1 MKRTISFMT
10 GKGSVNHNSRKFHA
24 KNTDPERSYLN
35 VEYCNK
41 NVKDVYHELFDEALA
56 RYNEKQTRSDR
67 RIDDYYEKIRSGKQ
81 EKPFHEII
89 LQIGDK
95 DNMGAKTENGQLAAK
110 VLDKYMQDFQRR
122 NPTLRVFSAY
132 LHMDEATPHLHIDFV
147 PYTTGSKRGLD
158 TRVSL
163 KQALSALGFQG
174 GTRRETELNQWV
186 AYEKEQ
192 LAAVMLEHG
201 IEWEKK
207 GTHEKHLSV
216 LDFEKQ
222 ERAKEIA
229 ELEQSIS
236 DGKERLSDIQIQQRK
251 AEQETE
257 QIRQEGEAIRQ
268 EVSELSETSNLLKEQ
283 AATLAEDKE
292 KLLFDNEKLE
302 KQQKKL
308 QQEIEKMVQ
317 SKAVMERNIHAY
329 DEDEKWQLP
338 EPAALM
344 SAKAYKDKKALPL
357 VEKLKETIKALT
369 IKCVRLAEQ
378 GKKLKDKVT
387 RQEQQIS
394 RLTDKVMEQSDTIDR
409 LQEKT
414 VDLGRLERYF
424 GREQVQSIVERSKA
438 LERAEKANKRP
449 KRAFDMS
456 R

>member
-24 KNTDPERSYLN
+24 KNTDSERSCLN
-35 VEYCNK
+35 VEYCNE

-56 RYNEKQTRSDR
+56 WYNEKQTRSDR
-67 RIDDYYEKIRSGKQ
+67 WIDDYYEKIRSGKQ

-110 VLDKYMQDFQRR
+110 VLDKYMRDFQRR

-163 KQALSALGFQG
+163 KQALSALGFKG

-192 LAAVMLEHG
+192 FAAVMLEHG

-216 LDFEKQ
+216 LDFEKK
-222 ERAKEIA
+222 EWAKEVA

-236 DGKERLSDIQIQQRK
+236 DGKERLSDIQIQHRK
-251 AEQETE
+251 AVQETE
-257 QIRQEGEAIRQ
+257 QIRQKGEAIRQ
-268 EVSELSETSNLLKEQ
+268 EVSELSETSDLLKEQ
-283 AATLAEDKE
+283 ATTLAEDKK
-292 KLLFDNEKLE
+292 KLLSDNVKLE

-308 QQEIEKMVQ
+308 QQDIEKMVQ

-338 EPAALM
+338 ETAALM
-344 SAKAYKDKKALPL
+344 SAKAY
-357 VEKLKETIKALT
+357 I
-369 IKCVRLAEQ
+369 IRI
-378 GKKLKDKVT
+378 KKLF
-387 RQEQQIS
+387 
-394 RLTDKVMEQSDTIDR
+394 RLWR
-409 LQEKT
+409 
-414 VDLGRLERYF
+414 
-424 GREQVQSIVERSKA
+424 
-438 LERAEKANKRP
+438 N
-449 KRAFDMS
+449 
-456 R
+456 

>member
-24 KNTDPERSYLN
+24 KNTDPERRCLN
-35 VEYCNK
+35 VEYCNE

-56 RYNEKQTRSDR
+56 WYNEKQTRSDR

-110 VLDKYMQDFQRR
+110 VLDKYMWDFQRR

-163 KQALSALGFQG
+163 KQALSALGFKG

-216 LDFEKQ
+216 LDFEKK
-222 ERAKEIA
+222 ERAKEVA

-236 DGKERLSDIQIQQRK
+236 DGKERLSDIQIQHRK
-251 AEQETE
+251 AVQETE
-257 QIRQEGEAIRQ
+257 QIRQKGEAIRQ
-268 EVSELSETSNLLKEQ
+268 EVSELSETSDLLKEQ
-283 AATLAEDKE
+283 ATTLAEDKK
-292 KLLFDNEKLE
+292 KLLSDNVKLE

-308 QQEIEKMVQ
+308 QQDIEKMVQ
-317 SKAVMERNIHAY
+317 SKVVMERNIHAY

-344 SAKAYKDKKALPL
+344 SAKAYKDKKAFPL

-369 IKCVRLAEQ
+369 IKCVQLAEQ
-378 GKKLKDKVT
+378 GKKLKEKVT

-394 RLTDKVMEQSDTIDR
+394 RLTDKVMEQSDIIDR
-409 LQEKT
+409 LQEKME
-414 VDLGRLERYF
+414 DLGRLERYF

-438 LERAEKANKRP
+438 LEWAEKENKRS
-449 KRAFDMS
+449 KRVFDMS